1 MSGRSFQSYANT
13 HNISVTVGIYTLED
27 PVRYEPIMEFVSNV
41 VVVEERSGLSSGCD
55 SHLGLIRRCRDGR
68 NACFIFQAELSGF
81 RGLNLICMMDKV
93 KNCRTEEG

>member
-55 SHLGLIRRCRDGR
+55 SHLGLIRRVGM
-68 NACFIFQAELSGF
+68 AGMPASYF
-81 RGLNLICMMDKV
+81 RLNYLDS
-93 KNCRTEEG
+93 EG